1 MDMYNDLKKSE
12 DEKAELLQNMFGPN
26 RESKLSKLLYY
37 FFNDKSEYQIAGA
50 SRADTKQNEVYSENV
65 PQKSKV
71 QLQDRTAR
79 MQQVVQKVV
88 RRKQSGGIYKKNW
101 LIQTSSGKRRKW
113 TSVEIAALKSGVNN
127 NKNNNNYYYNY
138 IL

>member
-1 MDMYNDLKKSE
+1 MDMYNDPKKSE

-65 PQKSKV
+65 PQKSTT
-71 QLQDRTAR
+71 RPYGTNAA
-79 MQQVVQKVV
+79 MVVQKVV
-88 RRKQSGGIYKKNW
+88 RRKQKARVVLRVANG
-101 LIQTSSGKRRKW
+101 LVLRLPR
-113 TSVEIAALKSGVNN
+113 
-127 NKNNNNYYYNY
+127 
-138 IL
+138 